1 MNVQHYES
9 YEALSEAA
17 ADLVLKRLEGTHKRM
32 LCAATGGSPTG
43 MYAAMATRK
52 HELSIANLTIL
63 KLDEWYQLP
72 MDLNGT
78 CEVYL
83 QQHVIK
89 PLSIP
94 MSNYISFDSMAPDP
108 DVECKRIQDA
118 IATQGAIDV
127 CILGIGLNGH
137 LALNEPA
144 QQLEPGVH
152 LGALAESSKS
162 HPLISES
169 DFTPTHGFTL
179 GIGDI
184 LKARTIVLLV
194 NGKKKKTIFSQ
205 LMDKKVSTLLPASL
219 LWLHPDAYCFYTDQ
233 D

>member
-9 YEALSEAA
+9 YQALSESA
-17 ADLVLKRLEGTHKRM
+17 ADFVLKRLEGTHKRM

-43 MYAAMATRK
+43 MYAALAKRK
-52 HELSIANLTIL
+52 SELDITNLKIL

-72 MDLNGT
+72 MGLDGT
-78 CEVYL
+78 CESYL
-83 QQHVIK
+83 QQHLLQ

-94 MSNYISFDSMAPDP
+94 ASNYISFDSMAADAQL
-108 DVECKRIQDA
+108 ECKRIEEA
-118 IATQGAIDV
+118 ISTQGPIDV
-127 CILGIGLNGH
+127 CILGIGMNGH

-144 QQLEPGVH
+144 NELEPGVH
-152 LGALAESSKS
+152 LGQLADSSKS
-162 HPLISES
+162 HPMIKES
-169 DFTPTHGFTL
+169 NFRPTHGFTL

-194 NGKKKKTIFSQ
+194 NGQKKKTIFTQ
-205 LMDKKVSTLLPASL
+205 LMNKKVSTQLPASL